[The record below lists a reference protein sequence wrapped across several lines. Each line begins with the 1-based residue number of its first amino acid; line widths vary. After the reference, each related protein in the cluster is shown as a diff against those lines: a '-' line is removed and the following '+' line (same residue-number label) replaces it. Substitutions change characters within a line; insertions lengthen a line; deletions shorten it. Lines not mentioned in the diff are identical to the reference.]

1 MVGDVRVAAWQAP
14 LLPTGSMDALDLIRA
29 RVEWCEAEGVSIL
42 CCPEAILGGLADNAE
57 DPAQFAIAVGDH
69 LESVLAQV
77 ASKRVT
83 TILGFTEF
91 ADGGRLHNS
100 AAVYE
105 RGAVTGIYRKLHP
118 ALNRS
123 VYAAGSGVPVFVV
136 GDLTFGIV
144 LCDDSNYVEPAR
156 RMAAQGATVL
166 FVPTNNSLPQGKAG
180 PEIVAEARDVD
191 IAGAVENSMWVIR
204 ADVAGCNDELVS
216 YGSSGIVDT
225 RGTVVRSAQQLS
237 EDLLV
242 AEIDTAAGSTR
253 SQGYSTT

>member
-1 MVGDVRVAAWQAP
+1 MGDVRVAAWQAP
-14 LLPTGSMDALDLIRA
+14 FLPAGSMDALGLIRA

-57 DPAQFAIAVGDH
+57 DPAQFAIGVGEQ
-69 LESVLAQV
+69 LESVLAPI
-77 ASKRVT
+77 ASDRVT
-83 TILGFTEF
+83 TILGFTEL
-91 ADGGRLHNS
+91 ADGRRLYNS

-118 ALNRS
+118 AINCS
-123 VYAAGSGVPVFVV
+123 VYAAGSSVPVFLV

-144 LCDDSNYVEPAR
+144 LCNDSNYDEPAR

-166 FVPTNNSLPQGKAG
+166 FVPTNNGLPQEKAR

-191 IAGAVENSMWVIR
+191 IARAVENGMWVIR

-216 YGSSGIVDT
+216 YGSSGIVDP
-225 RGTVVRSAQQLS
+225 RGTVVWSARPLS

-242 AEIDTAAGSTR
+242 AEIDTVRHGKRRGATC
-253 SQGYSTT
+253 